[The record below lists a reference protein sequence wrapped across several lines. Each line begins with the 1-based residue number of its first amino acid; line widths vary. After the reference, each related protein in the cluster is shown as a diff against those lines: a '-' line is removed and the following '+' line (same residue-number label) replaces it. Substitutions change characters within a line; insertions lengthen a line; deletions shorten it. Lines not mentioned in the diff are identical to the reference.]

1 MEEALVYL
9 LIIAALVAWWYYKK
23 TMPEEKKR
31 ELAEKKADKKEQRQ
45 QIAARARQQE
55 EEKQASIRANKA
67 AGIPCCPKCGSTQV
81 TANKKGF
88 GAGKAAVGVLM
99 TGGLIGLAAGGIGSK
114 KVTITCLACGHQWKP
129 GRG

>member
-1 MEEALVYL
+1 MEEALGYI

-23 TMPEEKKR
+23 TLPEEKKR
-31 ELAEKKADKKEQRQ
+31 ELAEKKAAKKEQRQ
-45 QIAARARQQE
+45 QIAAMARQQE

-67 AGIPCCPKCGSTQV
+67 AGVPCCPKCGSTQV

-88 GAGKAAVGVLM
+88 GAGKAAVGALALGPV
-99 TGGLIGLAAGGIGSK
+99 GLAAGGIGSK